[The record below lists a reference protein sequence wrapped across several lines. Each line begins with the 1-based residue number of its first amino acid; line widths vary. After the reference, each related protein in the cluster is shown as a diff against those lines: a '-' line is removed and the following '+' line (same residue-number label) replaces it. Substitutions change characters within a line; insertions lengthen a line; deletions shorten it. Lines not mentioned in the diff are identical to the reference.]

1 MSLFLNCW
9 HASMLLDVTIQTR
22 AEIISFL
29 NLALFGTAV
38 ISIKQFFW
46 PGDNNTLPF
55 QVFNMVFAL
64 LFYSISL
71 PFLITNRMYYEQYE
85 QLVPLSVISK
95 FFLSVNISSFGQWVI
110 IASVFVNVL
119 YIIKYRRDYF
129 QAGIAT
135 TNVSPQ
141 AIMQES
147 IEEHNEEVKAQME
160 EEQQADA
167 KEDALPYKSSELN
180 DEEIE
185 EIEKAAETTDD
196 DITQTRP

>member
-1 MSLFLNCW
+1 
-9 HASMLLDVTIQTR
+9 MLLDVTIQTR
-22 AEIISFL
+22 AEVISFL
-29 NLALFGTAV
+29 NLALFGTAA

-55 QVFNMVFAL
+55 QVFNMVFAI

-95 FFLSVNISSFGQWVI
+95 FFLSTNISSFGQWVI
-110 IASVFVNVL
+110 IASILINVL

-135 TNVSPQ
+135 TKLATQEIIQDSIAENNVEIITQ
-141 AIMQES
+141 TTG
-147 IEEHNEEVKAQME
+147 AQQTDTE
-160 EEQQADA
+160 
-167 KEDALPYKSSELN
+167 EDALPYKSSELS
-180 DEEIE
+180 EAEIE
-185 EIEKAAETTDD
+185 EIEKAAETTEDD
-196 DITQTRP
+196 TTQTRA

>member
-1 MSLFLNCW
+1 
-9 HASMLLDVTIQTR
+9 MLLDVTIQTR

-55 QVFNMVFAL
+55 QVFNMVFAI

-95 FFLSVNISSFGQWVI
+95 FFLSANISSFGQWVI
-110 IASVFVNVL
+110 IASIFINVL

-135 TNVSPQ
+135 TQTSAQ

-147 IEEHNEEVKAQME
+147 IVEHNEEVRAQIA
-160 EEQQADA
+160 EEQQA
-167 KEDALPYKSSELN
+167 KEEVLPYKSSELN

-185 EIEKAAETTDD
+185 EIEKAAETTEN
-196 DITQTRP
+196 DITQTNP

>member
-1 MSLFLNCW
+1 
-9 HASMLLDVTIQTR
+9 MLLDVTIQTR